1 MSAVTFRPAS
11 RVRSVAISPSVKSG
25 VAPSRGFAASYVR
38 PRPAACDVERPARFA
53 GRVKAVVF
61 ALLVLLGTA
70 IAAPKLWEMTQ
81 PDPHLDPVAGDP
93 AWLHV
98 SDE

>member
-1 MSAVTFRPAS
+1 MSAVTFRSAS
-11 RVRSVAISPSVKSG
+11 RVRPAATSPSIKSG
-25 VAPSRGFAASYVR
+25 IAPGRGVAAALVR
-38 PRPAACDVERPARFA
+38 PRPAACDVERRPRLADRAKA
-53 GRVKAVVF
+53 GVF
-61 ALLVLLGTA
+61 ALLVLLGVA
-70 IAAPKLWEMTQ
+70 IAAPKLWAMTQ

>member
-1 MSAVTFRPAS
+1 MQSPSGPRPAFALLRHLRASS
-11 RVRSVAISPSVKSG
+11 RGSLPAGG
-25 VAPSRGFAASYVR
+25 VAAALVR
-38 PRPAACDVERPARFA
+38 PRPAACDVERRPRLADRAKA
-53 GRVKAVVF
+53 GVF
-61 ALLVLLGTA
+61 ALLVLLGVA
-70 IAAPKLWEMTQ
+70 IAAPKLWAMTQ